1 MNKRNLIRIMIGALL
16 LVSGL
21 IGAVFEP
28 AGFIFSTML
37 ITAGCAFLAVGILRF
52 HQYCDSAESDER
64 SEKIAAYGFS
74 YAWQTGVLFITVLY
88 WLDVMGIFRMGTQGA
103 LGLILMVLA
112 ISAVLYQMYLFRR
125 GDVA

>member
-1 MNKRNLIRIMIGALL
+1 
-16 LVSGL
+16 
-21 IGAVFEP
+21 
-28 AGFIFSTML
+28 ML
-37 ITAGCAFLAVGILRF
+37 MTVGCAFLAVGILRNR
-52 HQYCDSAESDER
+52 QSGDSPESDER

-74 YAWQTGVLFITVLY
+74 YAWQTGVLFITALY

-112 ISAVLYQMYLFRR
+112 ISAVLYQMYLSRR

>member
-1 MNKRNLIRIMIGALL
+1 M

-21 IGAVFEP
+21 ISAVFGP
-28 AGFIFSTML
+28 GGFIFSTIL
-37 ITAGCAFLAVGILRF
+37 IAGGGAFLVVRILRH
-52 HQYCDSAESDER
+52 HQYRDGPESDER
-64 SEKIAAYGFS
+64 SKKIGAYGLS
-74 YAWQTGVLFITVLY
+74 YAWLTGILFMSALF
-88 WLDVMGIFRMGTQGA
+88 WLDFMGIFRMGTKGA